1 MTVNK
6 APVLHFFVGKIGAG
20 KSTLAAELGREPNSV
35 VVSEDDW
42 LSVLYGEEIASI
54 EDYLEYSYRLRAV
67 LAPHLIALLRA
78 GLNVVA
84 DFQANT
90 IEARLWM
97 REIFK
102 NAGCAHRLHFL
113 DAPDDL
119 CRARLRRRNAEGA
132 HPFAATDE
140 QFDRITRY
148 FVAPSKDEQFEVIV
162 HRQTEGNTQ

>member
-1 MTVNK
+1 MTAYNE
-6 APVLHFFVGKIGAG
+6 PVLHFFVGKIGAG
-20 KSTLAAELGREPNSV
+20 KSTLAAELGREPNTV
-35 VVSEDDW
+35 VVSEDEW

-54 EDYLEYSYRLRAV
+54 EDYLKCSYRLRAV

-113 DAPDDL
+113 DVPDEV

-140 QFDRITRY
+140 QFDRITRH
-148 FVAPSKDEQFEVIV
+148 FVAPSEDEPFDVVV
-162 HRQTEGNTQ
+162 HQYTEENTE